1 MTSKSLATNNFDP
14 SRIIQDDGDCQ
25 MFKGVLDN
33 RTIIIRKYIIREND
47 KDNDEVR
54 SRAIRDIKISR
65 QMSSHKNALK
75 LLGCCLEFPLPA
87 LVHENAAKGVLRD
100 DGSLSGANGGQSLL
114 PWKTRLR
121 IAKQLA
127 NALTY
132 LHTAFSEPIIHM
144 NLRSTCILLDD
155 DYVPKL
161 SNFSFSVSDS
171 PKQSHVKGDNQIRAS
186 GYTDPDYLA
195 TGYITQKTDVYS
207 FGVLLLV
214 LLTQRAASSN
224 QAGELDI
231 TANPKFHVS
240 DGQTQIQT
248 IVNPKILKEVGED
261 GHAQQQLQDCLAL
274 AVSCIQNQSEARPKM
289 IHVAKELVRI
299 EKSIFP

>member
-1 MTSKSLATNNFDP
+1 
-14 SRIIQDDGDCQ
+14 

-33 RTIIIRKYIIREND
+33 RTIIIRKYIIRKND
-47 KDNDEVR
+47 NDNDEVR
-54 SRAIRDIKISR
+54 SRVIRDIKISML
-65 QMSSHKNALK
+65 MSSHKNALK

-100 DGSLSGANGGQSLL
+100 DGSLRETNGGQSLL

-132 LHTAFSEPIIHM
+132 LHTAFSRPIIHR
-144 NLRSTCILLDD
+144 NLRSTCIFLDD

-161 SNFSFSVSDS
+161 SNFSFSISDP
-171 PKQSHVKGDNQIRAS
+171 PKQSHVKGDNKKRAS

-195 TGYITQKTDVYS
+195 TDYITEKTDVYS

-214 LLTQRAASSN
+214 LLMQRAAYSN

-231 TANPKFHVS
+231 TANPKFMFLMARLKFR
-240 DGQTQIQT
+240 QLW
-248 IVNPKILKEVGED
+248 ILKY
-261 GHAQQQLQDCLAL
+261 
-274 AVSCIQNQSEARPKM
+274 
-289 IHVAKELVRI
+289 
-299 EKSIFP
+299 